1 MTFSLFK
8 GCRLKLAI
16 TTYDVAQKIAH
27 LYVNEEEEAHPSY
40 HGVAKRNKTG
50 FKHAS
55 NRWASNMYN
64 SQFFE

>member
-27 LYVNEEEEAHPSY
+27 LYVNKEEEAHPLY
-40 HGVAKRNKTG
+40 HGVAKSNKTG
-50 FKHAS
+50 FKQVGIEHVH
-55 NRWASNMYN
+55 
-64 SQFFE
+64 

>member
-27 LYVNEEEEAHPSY
+27 LYVNEEEEAHPLY

-50 FKHAS
+50 FK
-55 NRWASNMYN
+55 
-64 SQFFE
+64 QVGI

>member
-27 LYVNEEEEAHPSY
+27 LYVNEEEEAHPLY
-40 HGVAKRNKTG
+40 HGVAKSNKTG
-50 FKHAS
+50 FKQVGIEQNEHVL
-55 NRWASNMYN
+55 
-64 SQFFE
+64 